1 MQSKPNIY
9 AICLLKDEN
18 ENKFKIKS
26 YGDYN
31 MKAYINQPK
40 KSFLTPFQDEYHVT
54 LIQLLSVTFM
64 SYRTG

>member
-9 AICLLKDEN
+9 AIYLLKEEN

-31 MKAYINQPK
+31 RKA
-40 KSFLTPFQDEYHVT
+40 
-54 LIQLLSVTFM
+54 
-64 SYRTG
+64 